1 LDKGALQV
9 TLFHSPKFDL
19 DVRITPKSSVLVNRL
34 KDFSDKVQ
42 KKSAK
47 KAARK
52 AMSIVRKAAVAN
64 AKAFDNPNTPERVWK
79 NVTVQ
84 EAPKSSKR
92 IGGIVMRVGVKG
104 GAKQYA
110 NTKANVRSGKA
121 GKTYKTLG
129 SSGNPGGD
137 TWYWRFVEFGTSNQ
151 PAKRFLRDALESNA
165 QAVTDALTQE
175 LSKELDKLVT
185 AK

>member
-1 LDKGALQV
+1 MTV
-9 TLFHSPKFDL
+9 FHSPKFDIK
-19 DVRITPKSSVLVNRL
+19 VTVSPKSSVLVNRL
-34 KDFSDKVQ
+34 KDFNDKVQ
-42 KKSAK
+42 KKASR

-52 AMSIVRKAAVAN
+52 AMTIVRKAAIVN
-64 AKAFDNPNTPERVWK
+64 AKAFDNPLTPEMIWK

-84 EAPKSSKR
+84 EATKSSKR
-92 IGGIVMRVGVKG
+92 VGGIVMRVGVRG

-110 NTKANVRSGKA
+110 NTRANVRSRKA

-165 QAVTDALTQE
+165 QAVTDSLTRE
-175 LSKELDKLVT
+175 LSKEIDKLVT
-185 AK
+185 GK